1 MHASRWSTFS
11 LLLAQKLQQA
21 KTCFQHLQPKLFQW
35 VHHIYL
41 LALCYSE
48 YVHHDICVI
57 YTSEWKCLCYWL
69 QWKKNWLYSSHE
81 LDAQCSFICI
91 IKLDPLWLRLWC
103 LWLDECF
110 GLEVSPYVLSHG
122 KLSTRS
128 SSHLVDIMCFC
139 LWMLIMLK

>member
-1 MHASRWSTFS
+1 MVNFLPFASP
-11 LLLAQKLQQA
+11 
-21 KTCFQHLQPKLFQW
+21 KT
-35 VHHIYL
+35 
-41 LALCYSE
+41 A
-48 YVHHDICVI
+48 
-57 YTSEWKCLCYWL
+57 TSENLFPTPSTKVIPVSPPYLPISFMLFRVCLTCCLCY
-69 QWKKNWLYSSHE
+69 LYFWMKMFMLLIVMEKVGYIALTNLMHNV
-81 LDAQCSFICI
+81 LLFAL

>member
-1 MHASRWSTFS
+1 MVNFLPFASPKTPTSKNLFPTPSTKIIPVSPPYLPIGFM
-11 LLLAQKLQQA
+11 LFRVCL
-21 KTCFQHLQPKLFQW
+21 TCC
-35 VHHIYL
+35 
-41 LALCYSE
+41 LCYL
-48 YVHHDICVI
+48 
-57 YTSEWKCLCYWL
+57 TSEWKCLCYWL

-110 GLEVSPYVLSHG
+110 GLEVSPYVMSHG

-128 SSHLVDIMCFC
+128 SSHSVDIMCFC

>member
-1 MHASRWSTFS
+1 MKMFM
-11 LLLAQKLQQA
+11 LLIAM
-21 KTCFQHLQPKLFQW
+21 
-35 VHHIYL
+35 
-41 LALCYSE
+41 E
-48 YVHHDICVI
+48 
-57 YTSEWKCLCYWL
+57 
-69 QWKKNWLYSSHE
+69 KNWLYSSHE

>member
-1 MHASRWSTFS
+1 MVNFLPFASPKNSNK
-11 LLLAQKLQQA
+11 QKLVSNTFNQS
-21 KTCFQHLQPKLFQW
+21 
-35 VHHIYL
+35 
-41 LALCYSE
+41 YS
-48 YVHHDICVI
+48 
-57 YTSEWKCLCYWL
+57 SESTISTYWL
-69 QWKKNWLYSSHE
+69 YAIPSMFNMLFVLSYLWMKMFMLLIAMEKNWLYSSHE

-139 LWMLIMLK
+139 LWMLIMWK

>member
-1 MHASRWSTFS
+1 MVNFLPFASPKTPTSKNLFPTPSTKVIPVSPPYLPIGFM
-11 LLLAQKLQQA
+11 LFRVCL
-21 KTCFQHLQPKLFQW
+21 TCC
-35 VHHIYL
+35 
-41 LALCYSE
+41 LCYL
-48 YVHHDICVI
+48 
-57 YTSEWKCLCYWL
+57 TSEWKCLCYWL
-69 QWKKNWLYSSHE
+69 QWKKVGYIALTNLMHNV
-81 LDAQCSFICI
+81 LLFAL